1 MAMNTSDLKAQLK
14 QQLLNLL
21 QQELDAAFEAVNE
34 AHANATHEQSKPE
47 NQYDTLALEAA
58 YLAHGQSERIAELQD
73 QIATLN
79 NFELREFKEDDQ
91 IAAGA
96 LITLLNS
103 DDETTRSL
111 WLLPVAGG
119 EVLSVKDSDNKIT
132 TVTPDAPIARELMG
146 RYEGDEIVLTLPA
159 GKQYFEIDQIS

>member
-1 MAMNTSDLKAQLK
+1 MNISDLKAQLK

-21 QQELDAAFEAVNE
+21 QQELDAAYEAVNE

-58 YLAHGQSERIAELQD
+58 YLAHGQSERIAEIQD
-73 QIATLN
+73 QVATLN
-79 NFELREFKEDDQ
+79 NFELREFAASDQ

-96 LITLLNS
+96 LIELLNA
-103 DDETTRSL
+103 DDETHRIL

-119 EVLSVKDSDNKIT
+119 EVLSAKDQKIT
-132 TVTPDAPIARELMG
+132 TVTPDAPIAKALIG
-146 RYEGDEIVLTLPA
+146 RLEGDELVLDLPA
-159 GKQYFEIDQIS
+159 GKQYMEIESIS

>member
-1 MAMNTSDLKAQLK
+1 MVMNTSDLKAQLK
-14 QQLLNLL
+14 QQLLKLL

-73 QIATLN
+73 QVAMLN
-79 NFELREFKEDDQ
+79 NFELRTFSENDP

-96 LITLLNS
+96 LIHLLNT
-103 DDETTRSL
+103 DDETTRIL

-119 EVLSVKDSDNKIT
+119 EVLVDGNIQIT
-132 TVTPDAPIARELMG
+132 TVTPDAPIARELIG
-146 RYEGDEIVLTLPA
+146 RSEGDEIALNLPA
-159 GKQYFEIDQIS
+159 GKQYLEIEKIS